1 MYLTNFFFLSFR
13 GALHFYI
20 TFSSSESTWSH
31 KIQKSSD
38 RSWILDFSFLHEES
52 IWSNC
57 WCSVL
62 LSTIS
67 LTDVQYMWDIDFSI
81 EAIIANVYIFP
92 PFQMQIL
99 VLAKISFLHKY
110 SNENSHSTVY
120 SLNAKRLR
128 TYISIVVCLLSGRP
142 PKGEVGIPWPQRL
155 EFSLTSEGLAF
166 SNALF
171 PGQAW
176 GTNLVLLP
184 YAGGQA

>member
-1 MYLTNFFFLSFR
+1 MANELYQKQIIELAR
-13 GALHFYI
+13 
-20 TFSSSESTWSH
+20 ESRKRARIDTPDTPTRFDNPLCG
-31 KIQKSSD
+31 D
-38 RSWILDFSFLHEES
+38 RI
-52 IWSNC
+52 
-57 WCSVL
+57 
-62 LSTIS
+62 
-67 LTDVQYMWDIDFSI
+67 DIDFSI